1 MTKRSHP
8 ARPTA
13 TSTTP
18 PSMRRPAPRP
28 GCGMKSTAAAPRC
41 GAGSRIRNSSRKWR
55 TCLPARL
62 WTWGAAR
69 VRTPFGSLPAAGAVT
84 GLDVSAVALERAAAH
99 ARERGQ
105 DATIEWVQQD
115 LATWVPDRLF
125 DLVTAQ
131 FLHSTQMPWQQALQ
145 LAAAAVRT
153 GGTLLIVGHHPDGL
167 PPWGAHHTPEKFF
180 TAEDLA
186 RELRI
191 EEPLWRVEVL
201 DSRQRSA
208 IGPDGEAVSLRMP
221 CCGPRAWPPS
231 RLPGKRS
238 RESLPPSGS
247 RARPFCR
254 NRITLGIDR
263 MATRVIH
270 FRFWPEITSGTGQR
284 DWTRPC
290 PPARVDVS
298 NTA

>member
-1 MTKRSHP
+1 MTQRSHSHEHDAAEHAAVEDAAPGSAARMWDEKYSSRSRMWSGEPNPQLVAEVADLP
-8 ARPTA
+8 AGEA
-13 TSTTP
+13 LDL
-18 PSMRRPAPRP
+18 
-28 GCGMKSTAAAPRC
+28 GCGE
-41 GAGSRIRNSSRKWR
+41 GADAMW
-55 TCLPARL
+55 L
-62 WTWGAAR
+62 AAR
-69 VRTPFGSLPAAGAVT
+69 GWSVT

-105 DATIEWVQQD
+105 DAAIEWVQQD

-191 EEPLWRVEVL
+191 EEPLWRAEVL
-201 DSRQRSA
+201 DSRRRSA
-208 IGPDGEAVSLRMP
+208 VGPDGEAVSLTDAVLR
-221 CCGPRAWPPS
+221 
-231 RLPGKRS
+231 
-238 RESLPPSGS
+238 
-247 RARPFCR
+247 
-254 NRITLGIDR
+254 
-263 MATRVIH
+263 ATRLAA
-270 FRFWPEITSGTGQR
+270 Q
-284 DWTRPC
+284 
-290 PPARVDVS
+290 
-298 NTA
+298 